1 MHVDLEI
8 LVIMTFDNKMYSMCS
23 LEFDEVSLDILSNLL
38 DTSYSQ

>member
-23 LEFDEVSLDILSNLL
+23 LEFDEVSLDILEGEGDLREN
-38 DTSYSQ
+38 